1 MIKEKKISVL
11 KFWQS
16 RGDQWPSLQKLA
28 QQVFCMVASSAAS
41 ERNFSTHGF
50 VHSKLCNCLSED
62 AVENLFYIKT
72 NNIQFCNQTGLAAVL
87 NAGDEDDD
95 NTNKSTD

>member
-1 MIKEKKISVL
+1 MIKEWKISVL

-16 RGDQWPSLQKLA
+16 RGDQCPALQKLS
-28 QQVFCMVASSAAS
+28 QQVLSMVASSAAS

-50 VHSKLCNCLSED
+50 VHSKLRNCLSED
-62 AVENLFYIKT
+62 AVEKLVYNKT